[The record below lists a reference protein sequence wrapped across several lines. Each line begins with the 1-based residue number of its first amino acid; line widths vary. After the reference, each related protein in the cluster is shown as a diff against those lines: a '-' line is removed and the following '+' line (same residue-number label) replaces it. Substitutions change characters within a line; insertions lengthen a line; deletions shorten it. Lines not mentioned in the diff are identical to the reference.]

1 MANQPT
7 SGSDLLFGTFSADI
21 IKAGG
26 GNDVVAASGGADKVS
41 GNDGRDTLSGGLGND
56 LLKGGNGADIL
67 LGGFGDD
74 TIFGGDGA
82 DIINGGFGNDILYG
96 SNRSDVDNDMDVFV
110 FGKLDGHD
118 QVRNFEVGVD
128 KISLVGFFGSASF
141 DYDLGTGNTTMTW
154 GLTTVVFKNAEVDSD
169 DLFML

>member
-7 SGSDLLFGTFSADI
+7 NGNDVLAGTFSNDTI
-21 IKAGG
+21 IAGG
-26 GNDVVAASGGADKVS
+26 GNDVVIALAGADTVS
-41 GNDGRDTLSGGLGND
+41 GNDGNDALTGGTGND

-74 TIFGGDGA
+74 EIFGGDGA

-96 SNRSDVDNDMDVFV
+96 TNRSNVDNDMDIFV

-128 KISLVGFFGSASF
+128 KISLVGLFGSANF
-141 DYDLGTGNTTMTW
+141 AYDEGTGNTTMTW
-154 GLTTVVFKNAEVDSD
+154 GFTSVVFKNAEVGAD
-169 DLFML
+169 DILVL